1 MPNWK
6 HILALLASI
15 VFAYIWITL
24 DALRPYSLQIFS
36 LTIAVFFISKRMA
49 KAKLW
54 HIVPEHATL
63 EVTLLTFAF
72 LLLIGATGNLTSP
85 FFALS
90 YIHLFFLVLA
100 TRPVTAIATTIA
112 TALFHFSLA
121 STIGLESLQTLIS
134 LPALLLIFLF
144 AKAQYD
150 EASTSK
156 AIIANEAQTLE
167 KTEADRASLEHFL
180 TIFLQPRIQTLTELI
195 ANSATTK
202 ELSTQLSL
210 INSEI
215 EKLLKKE

>member
-15 VFAYIWITL
+15 VFAYVWLSL

-72 LLLIGATGNLTSP
+72 LLLIGATGNLASP

-100 TRPVTAIATTIA
+100 TRPVTAITTTIA

-121 STIGLESLQTLIS
+121 SAVGLESLQTLIS
-134 LPALLLIFLF
+134 LPVLLLIFLF

-150 EASTSK
+150 EANTSK
-156 AIIANEAQTLE
+156 AIIASETQTLE
-167 KTEADRASLEHFL
+167 ATEANRASLEHFL
-180 TIFLQPRIQTLTELI
+180 TTFLQPRIQTLTELI
-195 ANSATTK
+195 SSSATTR